1 MSLKNWLSNG
11 WLTEHKS
18 SKQEI
23 GELLGIA
30 ERDLEQALTPGLSPD
45 WRLNIAYNAAL
56 QTAVAAL
63 AALGYRAGRENK
75 HYRVIQS
82 LVFSIGLASDL
93 VLLFDQFRKKRNIS
107 DYERAG
113 MVSDQ
118 EADEMY
124 ALAKNL
130 YEQIQIWLKTEHPD
144 LVK

>member
-18 SKQEI
+18 SRQEI
-23 GELLGIA
+23 GDLLAIA

-56 QTAVAAL
+56 QMAVAAL
-63 AALGYRAGRENK
+63 AAVGFRARKDNK

-82 LVFSIGLASDL
+82 LAFTIGLDSDL

-118 EADEMY
+118 EASEMY
-124 ALAKNL
+124 ALA
-130 YEQIQIWLKTEHPD
+130 
-144 LVK
+144 